1 MYVERTEMTDPI
13 LIIVLQVKPKRYL
26 TSCKALLLGKIIP
39 PKKFMHFVKS
49 FNFKNVKHVQ
59 VAVSCGN
66 FSAYICIYVCTYGE
80 RTSGQGKIRMYV
92 CRNLETDQPLHF

>member
-39 PKKFMHFVKS
+39 PKKIHAFCKKF
-49 FNFKNVKHVQ
+49 
-59 VAVSCGN
+59 
-66 FSAYICIYVCTYGE
+66 
-80 RTSGQGKIRMYV
+80 
-92 CRNLETDQPLHF
+92 